1 MASWLGWLALAF
13 SLPLVLM
20 ALAAAVHIAL
30 GGIIAPSPAIG
41 YVLLVLANFF
51 LVFLVGG
58 PLGEELGWRGFGLP
72 ILQNH
77 YNWRMASLILGVV
90 WGAWHL
96 PLFFSDGTS
105 QNRNPLTLFSLSVV
119 ATSVLFAW
127 LVNHMSGGVKK
138 ALILHTAINTWPTII
153 PVLPTDE
160 NYQPYALMVAL
171 GLLTQPKVVATKK
184 SRHFVVKS
192 ERCTKRQGQK

>member
-1 MASWLGWLALAF
+1 M
-13 SLPLVLM
+13 
-20 ALAAAVHIAL
+20 
-30 GGIIAPSPAIG
+30 
-41 YVLLVLANFF
+41 VLANFL

-58 PLGEELGWRGFGLP
+58 PLGEEFGWRGFGLP
-72 ILQNH
+72 ILKNH

-105 QNRNPLTLFSLSVV
+105 QNHNPLTLFLLSVV
-119 ATSVLFAW
+119 AMSVLFAW
-127 LVNHMSGGVKK
+127 LVNHVSGSVKK

-160 NYQPYALMVAL
+160 NHQPYALMVAL